1 MKLIEREKCYSCGAC
16 VAICLRNAITTEWKD
31 GFSYPVVSQSQCIN
45 CGLCKRACP
54 AEHIESKNQI
64 LRLYAFQHSDPT
76 VVEYSSSGGAFTALS
91 DKILSEGGLVIGA
104 VMDEDMVVRHHIVD
118 DTAGRDAMRGAKYM
132 KSDMTA
138 LFSTL
143 KETLSNTH
151 QSVLFTG
158 TPCQAEAF
166 RTYCLAAGVDL
177 TNICICALVCHG
189 ASSPQVWKAYLNR
202 LLSKNHGK
210 ELKFNFRNK
219 SSGWRKNQM
228 TVKID
233 GQEYPMR
240 AYSTLFYS
248 KLCNSRACFT
258 CPYASVERN
267 CDITL
272 GDFWSIQR
280 FKKGYE
286 EGKGVSKLLAHTE
299 KGDSLIRQ
307 CAAEGKLTELAFDP
321 GKDTP
326 AHALT
331 CPYKKPVE
339 YELFWKDFQR
349 LGFSALEKK
358 YTGERLPDRIRR
370 MIRRRLLGILARQ
383 GRGTD

>member
-1 MKLIEREKCYSCGAC
+1 
-16 VAICLRNAITTEWKD
+16 
-31 GFSYPVVSQSQCIN
+31 
-45 CGLCKRACP
+45 
-54 AEHIESKNQI
+54 
-64 LRLYAFQHSDPT
+64 
-76 VVEYSSSGGAFTALS
+76 
-91 DKILSEGGLVIGA
+91 
-104 VMDEDMVVRHHIVD
+104 
-118 DTAGRDAMRGAKYM
+118 
-132 KSDMTA
+132 
-138 LFSTL
+138 
-143 KETLSNTH
+143 
-151 QSVLFTG
+151 
-158 TPCQAEAF
+158 
-166 RTYCLAAGVDL
+166 
-177 TNICICALVCHG
+177 
-189 ASSPQVWKAYLNR
+189 
-202 LLSKNHGK
+202 
-210 ELKFNFRNK
+210 
-219 SSGWRKNQM
+219 M